1 MVGDIP
7 LPLNNQLYA
16 ILQLFSL
23 AFGSSPTSPSPAP
36 GDLIVQDFAVIMII
50 AALML
55 IITHKLKQPMVI
67 GYIVAGMIIGP
78 YTPPFSLISSIQ
90 PVNILSELGII
101 MLLFVIGTEFPIA
114 KLKSVSK
121 VSIIVAL
128 PESMGTLLIVFFISQ
143 TLGFSFFDSM
153 FLALAMSITSTVV
166 TIRILEELDIIRD
179 RSSTIMLGVLIIE
192 DIIAISA
199 LAILQSSVVVTT
211 TAAPASMGNSA
222 NVNGLITGGI
232 GHEGEGREIP
242 ILKIAISLA
251 IVGAFMGS
259 ILILG
264 SRFIPTSLDKIGKTN
279 DYELLLIVILGLAF
293 GLSFAAKLL
302 GLSVVIGAFLAGVL
316 VAESKSAAVARVV
329 TIPLRDVFSAIF
341 FISIGALMNVSLIP
355 SFIIPAIILI
365 LTSFASKFLIIT
377 GILVVRSKID
387 STTALRTGL
396 GLAASKGEMSLII
409 AKGGQDVGAISSSV
423 LPILG
428 VVTIITTFIAP
439 YIIKFG
445 NKIKVSESSTTS

>member
-1 MVGDIP
+1 MS
-7 LPLNNQLYA
+7 LNSQSYFL
-16 ILQLFSL
+16 LQLFSV
-23 AFGSSPTSPSPAP
+23 AFGSSSPSSSSPL

-50 AALML
+50 AAVML
-55 IITHKLKQPMVI
+55 IITHKLRQPMVI

-90 PVNILSELGII
+90 TVNVLSELGII

-121 VSIIVAL
+121 ISIIVAL

-179 RSSTIMLGVLIIE
+179 RSSTIILGVLIIE

-199 LAILQSSVVVTT
+199 LAVLQSVAVTT
-211 TAAPASMGNSA
+211 TGNST
-222 NVNGLITGGI
+222 NVDGFIGG
-232 GHEGEGREIP
+232 GGQGREIP

-259 ILILG
+259 ILVLG
-264 SRFIPTSLDKIGKTN
+264 SRFIPTILDRVGKTN

-316 VAESKSAAVARVV
+316 VAESKSAAVVRVL

-341 FISIGALMNVSLIP
+341 FISIGALMNISLIP
-355 SFIIPAIILI
+355 SFIIPAMILI

-377 GILVVRSKID
+377 GILIIKSRID

-396 GLAASKGEMSLII
+396 GLSASKGEMSLII
-409 AKGGQDVGAISSSV
+409 AKGGQDVGAITSSV

-428 VVTIITTFIAP
+428 VVTIVTTFIAP
-439 YIIKFG
+439 YIVKFG
-445 NKIKVSESSTTS
+445 NKIKVSESRSTTP

>member
-1 MVGDIP
+1 
-7 LPLNNQLYA
+7 
-16 ILQLFSL
+16 
-23 AFGSSPTSPSPAP
+23 
-36 GDLIVQDFAVIMII
+36 MII
-50 AALML
+50 AAVML
-55 IITHKLKQPMVI
+55 IITHKLRQPMVI

-90 PVNILSELGII
+90 TVNVLSELGII

-121 VSIIVAL
+121 ISIIVAL

-179 RSSTIMLGVLIIE
+179 RSSTIILGVLIIE

-199 LAILQSSVVVTT
+199 LAVLQSVAVTT
-211 TAAPASMGNSA
+211 TGNST
-222 NVNGLITGGI
+222 NVDGFIGDGGQ
-232 GHEGEGREIP
+232 GGEIP

-259 ILILG
+259 ILVLG
-264 SRFIPTSLDKIGKTN
+264 SRFIPTILDRVGKTN

-316 VAESKSAAVARVV
+316 VAESKSAAVVRVL

-341 FISIGALMNVSLIP
+341 FISIGALMNISLIP
-355 SFIIPAIILI
+355 SFIIPAMILI

-377 GILVVRSKID
+377 GILIIKSRID

-396 GLAASKGEMSLII
+396 GLSASKGEMSLII
-409 AKGGQDVGAISSSV
+409 AKGGQDVGAITSSV

-428 VVTIITTFIAP
+428 VVTIVTTFIAP

-445 NKIKVSESSTTS
+445 NKIKVSESRSTTTP

>member
-1 MVGDIP
+1 LNSQSYF
-7 LPLNNQLYA
+7 LP
-16 ILQLFSL
+16 QLFSV
-23 AFGSSPTSPSPAP
+23 AFGSSSPSSSSPL

-50 AALML
+50 AAVML
-55 IITHKLKQPMVI
+55 IITHKLRQPMVI

-90 PVNILSELGII
+90 TVNVLSELGII

-121 VSIIVAL
+121 ISIIVAL

-179 RSSTIMLGVLIIE
+179 RSSTIILGVLIIE

-199 LAILQSSVVVTT
+199 LAVLQSVAVTT
-211 TAAPASMGNSA
+211 TGNST
-222 NVNGLITGGI
+222 NVDGFIGG
-232 GHEGEGREIP
+232 GGQGREIP

-259 ILILG
+259 ILVLG
-264 SRFIPTSLDKIGKTN
+264 SRFIPTILDRVGKTN

-316 VAESKSAAVARVV
+316 VAESKSAAVIRVL

-341 FISIGALMNVSLIP
+341 FISIGALMNISLIP
-355 SFIIPAIILI
+355 SFIIPAMILI

-377 GILVVRSKID
+377 SILIIKSRID
-387 STTALRTGL
+387 GTTALRTGL
-396 GLAASKGEMSLII
+396 GLSASKGEMSLII
-409 AKGGQDVGAISSSV
+409 AKGGQDVGAITSSV

-428 VVTIITTFIAP
+428 VVTIVTTFIAP
-439 YIIKFG
+439 YIVKFG
-445 NKIKVSESSTTS
+445 NKIKVSESRSTTTS